1 MSEAAA
7 ARQLRRWSRR
17 DPMSRAP
24 GPTRGEVAEARRG
37 HSGGARGQSLGARA
51 VGKRACACGVKIKK
65 PFKVPPSEH
74 GTGAHWHYRKRKGG
88 CPWPHSSAGSRV
100 ESMEIDVPANVVRVR
115 LLLTV
120 SRTGVRTGSRPSAN
134 IDCDE
139 CVYCRDKPR
148 LGGPGTKRQKCVLK
162 RSPTAHVRLQVHA
175 YPTTHD
181 GFSAAPP

>member
-1 MSEAAA
+1 
-7 ARQLRRWSRR
+7 
-17 DPMSRAP
+17 
-24 GPTRGEVAEARRG
+24 
-37 HSGGARGQSLGARA
+37 
-51 VGKRACACGVKIKK
+51 
-65 PFKVPPSEH
+65 
-74 GTGAHWHYRKRKGG
+74 
-88 CPWPHSSAGSRV
+88 
-100 ESMEIDVPANVVRVR
+100 MEIDVPANVVRVR